1 MCGELAPTVCLSEQA
16 GDGRTN
22 RGRLVFLFFKQMCLS
37 FVTDISELKER
48 LTESASWVKMPIE
61 VIIYIKLKG
70 IQIN

>member
-1 MCGELAPTVCLSEQA
+1 MCGACLSEQA
-16 GDGRTN
+16 GDIRTN
-22 RGRLVFLFFKQMCLS
+22 RGRLVFFCFSNRCLS

>member
-1 MCGELAPTVCLSEQA
+1 MCGACLSEQA
-16 GDGRTN
+16 GDIRTN
-22 RGRLVFLFFKQMCLS
+22 RGRLVF
-37 FVTDISELKER
+37 FVFQTDVFVITDISELKER

>member
-1 MCGELAPTVCLSEQA
+1 
-16 GDGRTN
+16 
-22 RGRLVFLFFKQMCLS
+22 MCLS

-61 VIIYIKLKG
+61 VIIYIKLKC